1 MAKHL
6 KPLSCLQ
13 AYLVEVKTSIR
24 LFREVCS
31 EFNDLLVILTLIL
44 FFTVGVFEAVRRLF

>member
-13 AYLVEVKTSIR
+13 AYLVEVKTCIR
-24 LFREVCS
+24 LFREVCI
-31 EFNDLLVILTLIL
+31 ECKDLLVILTVIL
-44 FFTVGVFEAVRRLF
+44 FFALGVFDAVRRLF